1 MWLDIIKMEDNTK
14 IYIQRG
20 VIFAV
25 LVVGVFF
32 VIKKIKQ
39 AKLKKAFG
47 DVGSLTNDSKGNTLG
62 GATAGKDYGIIAK
75 QLHEKMDG
83 VDWFGTQEQ
92 KIIDILVLLTCEE
105 REKVKIAFETTY
117 GDGNTLDT
125 WFQGD
130 LSGDK
135 LQIARDLM
143 SCKSSFEGDEL
154 DDDGYTIGA
163 SPSQP
168 IRVSVTNTGAT
179 PMPVTIGGIGK

>member
-1 MWLDIIKMEDNTK
+1 LWLDIIKMEENTK

-25 LVVGVFF
+25 LVIGGLF
-32 VIKKIKQ
+32 IRKKIKD

-47 DVGSLTNDSKGNTLG
+47 DVGSLTNDDKGNTLG
-62 GATAGKDYGIIAK
+62 GETAGKDYGIVAK

-83 VDWFGTQEQ
+83 VDWFGSNEQ
-92 KIIDILVLLTCEE
+92 KIIDILTQLTCEE
-105 REKVKIAFETTY
+105 RESVKVAFETTY

-135 LQIARDLM
+135 LQKARDLM
-143 SCKSSFEGDEL
+143 TCK
-154 DDDGYTIGA
+154 
-163 SPSQP
+163 
-168 IRVSVTNTGAT
+168 V
-179 PMPVTIGGIGK
+179 